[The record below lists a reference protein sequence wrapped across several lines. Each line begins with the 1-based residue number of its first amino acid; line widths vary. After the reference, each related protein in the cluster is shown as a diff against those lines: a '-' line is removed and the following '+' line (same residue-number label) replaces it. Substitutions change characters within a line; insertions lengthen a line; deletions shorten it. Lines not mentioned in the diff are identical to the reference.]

1 MSRLCPHCKHM
12 LIVSIPGKDVT
23 RCKQCC
29 NAIKPLPAEV
39 RLSGAACPAAPR
51 DVTVSTMCMHS
62 IAEAKQNTQHPMK
75 QDFAKFEF
83 ALRYALCVLGRQS
96 VGAEMG

>member
-1 MSRLCPHCKHM
+1 
-12 LIVSIPGKDVT
+12 
-23 RCKQCC
+23 
-29 NAIKPLPAEV
+29 
-39 RLSGAACPAAPR
+39 
-51 DVTVSTMCMHS
+51 MCMHS